1 MTATWNN
8 LFIRILVVIATSLA
22 ATAASVFVF
31 AFHFATG
38 ALWAGD
44 GTLELIGQTTVKT
57 NVWWAQGLVLPAW
70 FIVELSA
77 WLRKRPFPAW
87 SYVLFLGVFWFA
99 MGVLVIAQSM
109 GGIPVHWLIGYGLA
123 NLAGL
128 AAGAAFW
135 WFWCAKRQV
144 SQIVPDVF

>member
-1 MTATWNN
+1 MAVTWNN
-8 LFIRILVVIATSLA
+8 LLVRLLVVIATSLA

-38 ALWAGD
+38 AFWAGD
-44 GTLELIGQTTVKT
+44 GTLEVIGQTIVKT
-57 NVWWAQGLVLPAW
+57 NVWWAQSLVLPAW
-70 FIVELSA
+70 LIVELSA

-99 MGVLVIAQSM
+99 MGVAVIAQSM
-109 GGIPVHWLIGYGLA
+109 GGMQDQWVIGYCLA

-128 AAGAAFW
+128 LAGAAFW
-135 WFWCAKRQV
+135 WLWHRKRTA
-144 SQIVPDVF
+144 SQFAPDVF